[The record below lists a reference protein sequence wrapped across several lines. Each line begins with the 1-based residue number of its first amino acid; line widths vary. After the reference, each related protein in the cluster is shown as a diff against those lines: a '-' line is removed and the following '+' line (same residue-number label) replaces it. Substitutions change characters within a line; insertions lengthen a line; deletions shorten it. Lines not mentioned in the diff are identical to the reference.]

1 MATYSSILALRIPWM
16 AKPSWLQSIGLERVR
31 HNWSSLAHTYILKR
45 HLRKNLSFPKR
56 WLPDFFLFCCSLS
69 YFCDFFLPPRK
80 PPKCPKTAPLCW
92 EVKNQCSLSYW
103 DFDCCVWGGLC
114 AWGNRYKYL
123 TVCNFWLYFYIW
135 LRVGEV
141 CTSYCLSHGC
151 QSCLT

>member
-1 MATYSSILALRIPWM
+1 MATHSSILALRIPWM
-16 AKPSWLQSIGLERVR
+16 AKPAWLQSIGLERVR

-69 YFCDFFLPPRK
+69 YFCDFFTTQK
-80 PPKCPKTAPLCW
+80 APQMTKNGTTLLRSEKSVQPELLRLWLLC
-92 EVKNQCSLSYW
+92 L
-103 DFDCCVWGGLC
+103 GGLC

-123 TVCNFWLYFYIW
+123 TVCNFWLCFYIW